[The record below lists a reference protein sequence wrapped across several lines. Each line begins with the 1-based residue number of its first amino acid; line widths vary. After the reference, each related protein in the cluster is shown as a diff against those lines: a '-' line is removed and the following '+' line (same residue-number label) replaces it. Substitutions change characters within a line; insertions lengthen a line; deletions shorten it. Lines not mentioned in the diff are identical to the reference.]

1 VIHVVGERTSRRR
14 SAACACAALLLAAA
28 LIPSAAAGY
37 QRAEVT
43 GVSGRYLYWPQRTV
57 DYTVNKLGCKDVS
70 LQATLGAVK
79 RAFFTWASPSCT
91 DVYFIYKG
99 LSAETKTNLVLGQNE
114 KPDLANLVVWHN
126 SWPPKGVSSAAVTKE
141 MPAVTTVV
149 YSTETGVIVD
159 ADIDLNGHDFFWTTI
174 DDSTK
179 AATDIQNILTHEIG
193 HVLGLTHSS
202 NQGATMWEGTNQA
215 ELEKRTLHA
224 DDQLGVCTIYP
235 FDDVTP
241 KGSGQGT
248 VPQEVQGGCAA
259 APGQGGAAAGLALL
273 GLLLLGARRRRR

>member
-1 VIHVVGERTSRRR
+1 MSRVVG
-14 SAACACAALLLAAA
+14 AVALLLVAT

-43 GVSGRYLYWPQRTV
+43 GASGRYLYWPQRTI
-57 DYTVNKLGCKDVS
+57 DYTLNKLGCKDVS

-79 RAFFTWASPSCT
+79 RSFFTWASPSCT
-91 DVYFIYKG
+91 DIYFIYKG

-126 SWPPKGVSSAAVTKE
+126 TWPPKGVSSADVTKE

-159 ADIDLNGHDFFWTTI
+159 ADIDLNGHDFFWTST
-174 DDSTK
+174 DDATK
-179 AATDIQNILTHEIG
+179 SATDIQNILTHEIG
-193 HVLGLTHSS
+193 HLLGLTHSS
-202 NQGATMWEGTNQA
+202 NQGATMYESTHQS

-235 FDDVTP
+235 FGDTTP
-241 KGSGQGT
+241 KGSGQGS
-248 VPQEVQGGCAA
+248 VPQEVQGGCATA
-259 APGQGGAAAGLALL
+259 RGGGGATAGLVLL
-273 GLLLLGARRRRR
+273 GLAALLALRRRRR